1 MSDEL
6 FKKAGNIIIK
16 AGMLPFPVTDT
27 LIEILRI
34 LYTPEEAEFIT
45 KTYRRKVSQTIDE
58 LKKNSK
64 IDNEQQILTIIEP
77 LVKKGAIFKSKS
89 STGLTVY
96 RLLPPIFVGIFEYYL
111 MKKIKYTDEEKKV
124 AVLFKKLFDEI
135 RDIVQDKYDMF
146 LPAFSAVP
154 PVDRTVPILKNFEGK
169 EIIIEINQEIET
181 PGEIILPKQDINEII
196 KSFDDIAVGYCF
208 CRQHH
213 DLLGDPCKFDA
224 PREICFTLGKSAR
237 FTSEN
242 GFSRLISQEEA
253 LKLID
258 DAASAG
264 LVHKVYHPQGNI
276 SKDETSIC
284 NCCKD
289 CCGTFEL
296 WREGTMPMINSTN
309 YLSKIDQELCV
320 GCGTCMEKCPVDAI
334 EGNDYNKAEVNV
346 DLCIG
351 CGVCAHFCPENAI
364 SLLESPRKVFV
375 PPPRIKN

>member
-6 FKKAGNIIIK
+6 YKKAGNIIIK

-27 LIEILRI
+27 LMEILRI

-45 KTYRRKVSQTIDE
+45 KTFRRKTSQTMEE
-58 LKKNSK
+58 LKKYSK
-64 IDNEQQILTIIEP
+64 MEENEIHKAIEP
-77 LVKKGAIFKSKS
+77 LVKKGAVFKAES
-89 STGLTVY
+89 SDGLMIY
-96 RLLPPIFVGIFEYYL
+96 RILPPIFIGIFEYYL
-111 MKKIKYTDEEKKV
+111 MKKISYTEEEKKV
-124 AVLFKKLFDEI
+124 AILFKQLFEEI
-135 RDIVQDKYDMF
+135 RDIIQDKYDMF
-146 LPAFSAVP
+146 LPAFATVP
-154 PVDRTVPILKNFEGK
+154 PIDRTIPILKNFEGK
-169 EIIIEINQEIET
+169 EIVIELNEEIDA
-181 PGEIILPKQDINEII
+181 PGEKILPKQDIKEII
-196 KSFDDIAVGYCF
+196 KSFDDIAVGHCF

-213 DLLGDPCKFDA
+213 DLLGEPCKFNA

-242 GFSRLISQEEA
+242 GFSRLISQDEA

-258 DAASAG
+258 DAAEAG

-296 WREGTMPMINSTN
+296 WRGGTMPMINSTN
-309 YLSKIDQELCV
+309 YISSIDQDLCV
-320 GCGTCMEKCPVDAI
+320 GCGTCVERCPTDAI
-334 EGNDYNKAEVNV
+334 ELNDENKAERNP
-346 DLCIG
+346 DYCIG

-364 SLLESPRKVFV
+364 SLLEGMRKVFV
-375 PPPRIKN
+375 PPPKLR